1 MDALQ
6 NTGLQ
11 EDCPFSLK
19 EGAEPLSPES
29 VAEVSD
35 EAFAEYAGRLNSYL
49 QARGPASSALRWSR
63 THQEA
68 RSAPRRRLPCLMTP
82 MHHKACNGCPA
93 DHELSLVPPQ
103 FPGLVRVL
111 S

>member
-11 EDCPFSLK
+11 EDCPFSME
-19 EGAEPLSPES
+19 EGAEALSPES

-49 QARGPASSALRWSR
+49 QARALPSLHCADLNHIKKPAALLRDTFES
-63 THQEA
+63 Q
-68 RSAPRRRLPCLMTP
+68 
-82 MHHKACNGCPA
+82 
-93 DHELSLVPPQ
+93 SL
-103 FPGLVRVL
+103 
-111 S
+111 